1 LLHRISNVQGEG
13 QMIQQRPTATAAT
26 AALGGHAGGQ
36 SASTGNGSTRSV
48 RSIPEKSATP
58 LLVPLKSAAAIWG
71 VSCGTFHRLRREGR
85 VPEPIELGPRALRWV
100 VADLQE
106 AIAQMP
112 RKTVANAEPAQLL
125 RTRIERAKKTG
136 DLS

>member
-1 LLHRISNVQGEG
+1 MVHQGIAASEARHEG
-13 QMIQQRPTATAAT
+13 RAGSQTTSSGDGSARAARVV
-26 AALGGHAGGQ
+26 AD
-36 SASTGNGSTRSV
+36 
-48 RSIPEKSATP
+48 KSATP

-85 VPEPIELGPRALRWV
+85 VPEPVELGPRALRWV
-100 VADLQE
+100 VADLQQ

-112 RKTVANAEPAQLL
+112 RKTTASQEPAQLL